1 MSWFNHK
8 ITSAIRTMIAAN
20 VGLSVATQN
29 RLDLPTDKTLW
40 SKFDQEADALLRA
53 LPDESQVLDLGG
65 GRRFIY
71 GKSVNPKG
79 RLHITAVDISPAELA
94 LNSDVS
100 ETFVADVSET
110 LPLPDSSVDLI
121 LSRALLEH
129 VDGVPSAIANMAR
142 VLKAGGVALHMV
154 PCRYSLFG
162 MAARILPFGPLLRLT
177 HLIMPQTRGH
187 VEFPVVY
194 DHCWP
199 QALEQEFLRNGFS
212 EVRCEITWACPGYF
226 EAVFPLFLIHALW
239 EWTARS
245 LRIRRL
251 AAYTVVYAVR

>member
-1 MSWFNHK
+1 
-8 ITSAIRTMIAAN
+8 
-20 VGLSVATQN
+20 
-29 RLDLPTDKTLW
+29 
-40 SKFDQEADALLRA
+40 
-53 LPDESQVLDLGG
+53 
-65 GRRFIY
+65 
-71 GKSVNPKG
+71 
-79 RLHITAVDISPAELA
+79 
-94 LNSDVS
+94 
-100 ETFVADVSET
+100 
-110 LPLPDSSVDLI
+110 
-121 LSRALLEH
+121 
-129 VDGVPSAIANMAR
+129 
-142 VLKAGGVALHMV
+142 V